1 MFPSPQSA
9 LPLPARPSLER
20 YRKLAKELLNI
31 CKAAQLEASQPEI
44 LRAWAEGWID
54 TLIRLSGVVI
64 AQPVDTRE
72 WLDGLEA
79 FARRILLSAE
89 DSCTLAHA
97 QFVLA
102 RSHGFASWAKF
113 AAYLRAHEQVHSMQA
128 NFEAAVDAI
137 IRGDASTLRRLL
149 REQPE
154 LVHARSMREHEA
166 TLLHYTAANGVEN
179 YRQKTPPNIVEITE
193 VLLQSGAEVD
203 ATAHAYG
210 AEATTLDLAATS
222 GHPEHVGVIEALLS
236 KLLEHGAAL
245 EPTAGQSIVMACL
258 ANGRIQAAAFLAG
271 RGARCGFVEAAALG
285 RLDTVR
291 DHFSRGSFSPNNPSP
306 AQPEINRAEIDHA
319 EINQAL
325 LYACVYGQ
333 AEVASLLIAHGADL
347 TAQTRDGQTTLHQA
361 VIGCDVAMVRLLL
374 AHNPPLEATNSY
386 GGTPAGQ
393 ALWSAAHS
401 ADPDRYIPILET
413 LFEAGASL
421 PERHAAISPRVD
433 AWLAERGSRVESE
446 WRW

>member
-20 YRKLAKELLNI
+20 YRKLAKELLDI
-31 CKAAQLEASQPEI
+31 CKSSQPEH
-44 LRAWAEGWID
+44 LHAWTGDWIN
-54 TLIRLSGVVI
+54 TLIRLSGVMLT
-64 AQPVDTRE
+64 QPVDTHEWPRE
-72 WLDGLEA
+72 WIGGFET
-79 FARRILLSAE
+79 FARRTLLGDEAH
-89 DSCTLAHA
+89 CTLAYA

-113 AAYLRAHEQVHSMQA
+113 AAYLRSNEQAHSAQS
-128 NFEAAVDAI
+128 NFEAAVDAVI
-137 IRGDASTLRRLL
+137 HGDAARLRQLL
-149 REQPE
+149 SEDPG
-154 LVHARSMREHEA
+154 LVYARSMREHEA
-166 TLLHYTAANGVEN
+166 RLLHYVAANGVEN

-193 VLLQSGAEVD
+193 MLLQAGAEVD

-210 AEATTLDLAATS
+210 GEATTLGLAATS
-222 GHPEHVGVIEALLS
+222 GHPEHAGVIEALLS
-236 KLLEHGAAL
+236 TLLEHGAAL
-245 EPTAGQSIVMACL
+245 EPAAGQSIVTAAL
-258 ANGRIQAAAFLAG
+258 ANGRMQAAAYLAS

-291 DHFSRGSFSPNNPSP
+291 DSIAAEGS
-306 AQPEINRAEIDHA
+306 ATHEIE
-319 EINQAL
+319 QAL
-325 LYACVYGQ
+325 LYACPYGHV
-333 AEVASLLIAHGADL
+333 EVVALLIVHGADL
-347 TAQTRDGQTTLHQA
+347 AAQTRDGQTALHQA
-361 VIGCDVAMVRLLL
+361 VIGCNAATVRLLL
-374 AHNPPLEATNSY
+374 EHNPPLEATNTY

-401 ADPDRYIPILET
+401 AEPDRYIPILEA

>member
-1 MFPSPQSA
+1 MFPTPQSA

-31 CKAAQLEASQPEI
+31 CKTAQPE
-44 LRAWAEGWID
+44 LLHTWVERWID

-79 FARRILLSAE
+79 FARRTLLAAE

-113 AAYLRAHEQVHSMQA
+113 TAYLRAHDQAHSTQA

-137 IRGDASTLRRLL
+137 IQGDASTLRRML
-149 REQPE
+149 RAQPE
-154 LVHARSMREHEA
+154 LVHTRSMREHEA
-166 TLLHYTAANGVEN
+166 TLLHYVAANGVEN

-193 VLLQSGAEVD
+193 ILLQSGAEID

-210 AEATTLDLAATS
+210 GKATALDLTATS
-222 GHPEHVGVIEALLS
+222 GHPEHAGVIEALLS

-245 EPTAGQSIVMACL
+245 EPASGQSIVMACL
-258 ANGRIQAAAFLAG
+258 ANGRRQAAAFLAG

-285 RLDTVR
+285 QLDVVR

-306 AQPEINRAEIDHA
+306 AQPEINRA

-347 TAQTRDGQTTLHQA
+347 AAQTHDGQTTLHQA

-413 LFEAGASL
+413 LFGAGASL
-421 PERHAAISPRVD
+421 PGRHAAISSRVD
-433 AWLAERGSRVESE
+433 AWLAERGSRVEPE